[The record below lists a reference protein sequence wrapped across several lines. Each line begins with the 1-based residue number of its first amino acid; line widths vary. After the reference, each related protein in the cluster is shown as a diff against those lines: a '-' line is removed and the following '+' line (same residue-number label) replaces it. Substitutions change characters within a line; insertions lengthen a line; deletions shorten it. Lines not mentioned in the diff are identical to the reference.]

1 MRGQVP
7 VVHFGTG
14 TGEFLNALREAG
26 ADVVGVDHRVPLD
39 EASRRLGGGVPVQ
52 GNIDPALLAAPWQV
66 LEAHVRDVVAR
77 GAAAPAHVVNLGHG
91 VPPDTNPDA
100 DPAGRVGA
108 CAVTIRIA
116 TRASALALTQATWV
130 GERLAEASGDDFE
143 LVHVTTEGDVR
154 PESLASLGGQGVFIA
169 AVRQALLDGRSDIAV
184 HSLKDLPSGDHP
196 DLVFGALPAREAP
209 MDVLCARDGLTMA
222 TLPAGARVGTGSPR
236 RAAQLRL
243 LRPDL
248 VVVDIRG
255 NVPTRL
261 RRITTD
267 LDAVV
272 LARAGLARLGL
283 LDAVTEELAMVTA
296 GQGALAIECRPQ
308 TAAAGTPLAAALAA
322 LDDTATRL
330 ETTAERAVLAGLG
343 ASCTTPVGARGR
355 YDGRLLRLD
364 AVLLVASRAIRAAG
378 SVPVS
383 TPGQAAA
390 AGAGLADELRAAA
403 PSIAVLREQPG
414 ALAQELADAG
424 VTVVHCPVVRT
435 EALPAT
441 GLAEQLA
448 WLAGGWL
455 VVTSP
460 RTVDFLTRL
469 AERGVPDA
477 ALAGPGVPVDEARR
491 PPARPGCGR
500 GGGEADAERLV
511 EADARP
517 GRHRRPAAHP
527 GFGAQPAR
535 PGRRPARQ
543 GLRGSRMA
551 ALHHRDRTA
560 AAGRPGPRGQLR
572 RRAGRGV
579 LTGGRLAG
587 AGRYAQRPVDR
598 HGPPHRRHPRQ
609 ARPGPPGQP
618 ATQRR
623 RRPRSVR

>member
-1 MRGQVP
+1 M
-7 VVHFGTG
+7 
-14 TGEFLNALREAG
+14 
-26 ADVVGVDHRVPLD
+26 
-39 EASRRLGGGVPVQ
+39 
-52 GNIDPALLAAPWQV
+52 
-66 LEAHVRDVVAR
+66 
-77 GAAAPAHVVNLGHG
+77 
-91 VPPDTNPDA
+91 
-100 DPAGRVGA
+100 
-108 CAVTIRIA
+108 TIRIA

-283 LDAVTEELAMVTA
+283 LDAVTEELAMVPAA

-364 AVLLVASRAIRAAG
+364 AVLLVASRAIRAAV

-390 AGAGLADELRAAA
+390 AGACLADELRAAA

-460 RTVDFLTRL
+460 RTVDFLTGL
-469 AERGVPDA
+469 AEREGVPDA
-477 ALAGPGVPVDEARR
+477 ALAGPRCACVGEAT
-491 PPARPGCGR
+491 ARAARAAGLR
-500 GGGEADAERLV
+500 VEVVGEADAERLV
-511 EADARP
+511 ELMPAPADTADRLLIPGSARS
-517 GRHRRPAAHP
+517 RPVLAD
-527 GFGAQPAR
+527 
-535 PGRRPARQ
+535 
-543 GLRGSRMA
+543 GLRARGFEVRAWPLYTTVTGQPPPDALARA
-551 ALHHRDRTA
+551 ANCDAVLA
-560 AAGRPGPRGQLR
+560 AASSQVDAWLE
-572 RRAGRGV
+572 
-579 LTGGRLAG
+579 LGG
-587 AGRYAQRPVDR
+587 
-598 HGPPHRRHPRQ
+598 
-609 ARPGPPGQP
+609 
-618 ATQRR
+618 T
-623 RRPRSVR
+623 RSVRWIAMGRPTGATLARHGLAHRVSPQPNAAGVLEAFAELAEDSNDKEIR